1 MKKWEIVLPE
11 LSALKTKYSSPN
23 MAQAKSKS
31 AKYYA
36 ANPKAAAKKAAYQRK
51 LNKKPT
57 VKNASEER
65 WSERRRRG
73 IAGKGG
79 PDLSHT
85 KKGTMVLESPS
96 RNRARNGHNGKPTK
110 K

>member
-1 MKKWEIVLPE
+1 
-11 LSALKTKYSSPN
+11 

-36 ANPKAAAKKAAYQRK
+36 ANPEAAKKKAAYQRK
-51 LNKKPT
+51 LNKKST

-65 WSERRRRG
+65 WTERRRRG

-85 KKGTMVLESPS
+85 RKGTMVLESPK

>member
-1 MKKWEIVLPE
+1 
-11 LSALKTKYSSPN
+11 
-23 MAQAKSKS
+23 MAQAKSRS

-36 ANPKAAAKKAAYQRK
+36 SNPKAAAKKAAYQRK
-51 LNKKPT
+51 YNKKPA
-57 VKNASEER
+57 VKDASEER
-65 WSERRRRG
+65 WTERRRRG

-85 KKGTMVLESPS
+85 RKGGMVLESPK
-96 RNRARNGHNGKPTK
+96 RNRARNGHNGKSTK

>member
-1 MKKWEIVLPE
+1 MP
-11 LSALKTKYSSPN
+11 SS
-23 MAQAKSKS
+23 KSKS

-36 ANPKAAAKKAAYQRK
+36 ANPDAAKRKAAYQRK
-51 LNKKPT
+51 LNKKPS
-57 VKNASEER
+57 VKKASEKR
-65 WSERRRRG
+65 WTERRKRG

-85 KKGTMVLESPS
+85 KKGKLVLESRS
-96 RNRARNGHNGKPTK
+96 RNRARNGHNGKSTK

>member
-1 MKKWEIVLPE
+1 MR
-11 LSALKTKYSSPN
+11 
-23 MAQAKSKS
+23 KS

-36 ANPKAAAKKAAYQRK
+36 KNPEAARKKAAYQRK
-51 LNKKPT
+51 LNKKST
-57 VKNASEER
+57 VKKASEER

-85 KKGTMVLESPS
+85 RKGKMVLESRS
-96 RNRARNGHNGKPTK
+96 KNRARNGHNGKSTK

>member
-1 MKKWEIVLPE
+1 MRKP
-11 LSALKTKYSSPN
+11 AN
-23 MAQAKSKS
+23 
-31 AKYYA
+31 YYA
-36 ANPKAAAKKAAYQRK
+36 KNPEAARKKAAYQRK

-57 VKNASEER
+57 VKKASEER

-85 KKGTMVLESPS
+85 RKGKMVLESRS
-96 RNRARNGHNGKPTK
+96 KNRARNGHNGKSTK

>member
-1 MKKWEIVLPE
+1 MKKG
-11 LSALKTKYSSPN
+11 T
-23 MAQAKSKS
+23 SKS

-36 ANPKAAAKKAAYQRK
+36 RNPKAAAKKAAYQRNR
-51 LNKKPT
+51 NKKPL
-57 VKNASEER
+57 VKKASEER
-65 WSERRRRG
+65 WTERRRRG

-85 KKGTMVLESPS
+85 KKGKLVLESRS
-96 RNRARNGHNGKPTK
+96 RNRARNGHNGRSTK